1 MQTEEKHNFIKRWLF
16 LMVGLITLSFGI
28 AFSIKSD
35 LGTSPISS
43 VPYVISLFT
52 DFSVGNLTII
62 IHSFF
67 IVLQI
72 LLLRKKFEPL
82 QLLQLPVT
90 IAFGYLIDLCLW
102 LMNGI
107 FPSTY
112 FMQWILC
119 IIGILLVSIG
129 IYLQVNSKLVT
140 LAQIGLV
147 VSLCKV
153 LPIKFGNAK
162 IILDVS
168 FVIIASLL
176 SLNFMGGIYGIRE
189 GTAAAALFIGL
200 ITRLITHLVDLRKSG
215 TNRNWIDQRR

>member
-1 MQTEEKHNFIKRWLF
+1 MQTEEKYGLLKRWL
-16 LMVGLITLSFGI
+16 LLIVGLVTLSFGI

-52 DFSVGNLTII
+52 DFSIGNLTII
-62 IHSFF
+62 MHSFF
-67 IVLQI
+67 IVIQM
-72 LLLRKKFEPL
+72 LLLRKKFEKV

-102 LMNGI
+102 LMEGI
-107 FPSTY
+107 SPLNY
-112 FMQWILC
+112 LMQWILC
-119 IIGILLVSIG
+119 IIGILMVSTG

-147 VSLCKV
+147 VSVCRV
-153 LPIKFGNAK
+153 LPLKFGNAK

-168 FVIIASLL
+168 FVVIATIL
-176 SLNFMGGIYGIRE
+176 SLHFMDGLYGIRE
-189 GTAAAALFIGL
+189 GTAAAAIFIGL
-200 ITRLITHLVDLRKSG
+200 FTRLIHYLLDLRRPPANPNS
-215 TNRNWIDQRR
+215 IDQ